1 MLLRRRLLPPR
12 LFTVLSLATL
22 SLTALSLVT
31 GCDDVPEDGVVL
43 TPASSPERT
52 AAQDR
57 ALRALVMDI
66 AEARAC
72 ADLRERFFPLPEDG
86 AQGGDEAPD
95 VEGRLWIG
103 ECAVERR
110 GERLAIDVSGRGWQW
125 IERSSEGPLGSSF
138 TVRGYVR
145 FQAAIELEAEVDLRY
160 DERGHRAQLALT
172 PHGGVAVRLSTIG
185 PIPVAADGGWS
196 GVVGGIGSLL
206 GGGSLEERARPIVE
220 TEGSAMIRSQLREG
234 LTVSFDLCGGQLDAS
249 LGSVRDGAPPPARPY
264 PDEEGLWLDNARV
277 ELRPGGVDLSG
288 PWPTEGRRVTLDL
301 EVTDGDRAEA
311 SLVCKEEAALI
322 ASEVLAG
329 GAAPAG
335 DERVTRAAWR
345 GRAITLALA
354 PGACAEAVLMV
365 RAAGEVPV
373 RYRYRLRREGDERED
388 LVRCGR

>member
-1 MLLRRRLLPPR
+1 MPSRHARVLLAALL
-12 LFTVLSLATL
+12 LA
-22 SLTALSLVT
+22 A
-31 GCDDVPEDGVVL
+31 CDDVPEDGVDL

-57 ALRALVMDI
+57 AMRALVMDI

-72 ADLRERFFPLPEDG
+72 AELRERFFPLPEDG
-86 AQGGDEAPD
+86 AAGGDEAPD
-95 VEGRLWIG
+95 VEGRLWIS

-110 GERLAIDVSGRGWQW
+110 SDRLAIEVSGRGWQW

-172 PHGGVAVRLSTIG
+172 PRESVGVRLSTIG
-185 PIPVAADGGWS
+185 AIPVSADGGWS
-196 GVVGGIGSLL
+196 GVIGGIGSIL
-206 GGGSLEERARPIVE
+206 GGGSLEERARPVVE
-220 TEGSAMIRSQLREG
+220 TEGATMIRAQLREG
-234 LTVSFDLCGGQLDAS
+234 VTLSFDLCGGQLDAS
-249 LGSVRDGAPPPARPY
+249 LGGVRDGAPPPARPY

-277 ELRPGGVDLSG
+277 ELRPSGVDLSG

-301 EVTDGDRAEA
+301 EVADGEGAEA
-311 SLVCKEEAALI
+311 SLVCKDEARRI

-365 RAAGEVPV
+365 RATGDVPI
-373 RYRYRLRREGDERED
+373 RYRYRLRRDGDERED